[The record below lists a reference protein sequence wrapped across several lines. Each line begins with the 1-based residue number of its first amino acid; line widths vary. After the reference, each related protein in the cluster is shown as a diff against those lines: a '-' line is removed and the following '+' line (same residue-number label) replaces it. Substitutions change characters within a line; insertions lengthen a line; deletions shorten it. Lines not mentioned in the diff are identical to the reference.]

1 MRLRY
6 KNLLIRL
13 ATEHDAEYLCKYWH
27 ASGWDI
33 SLEEAREML
42 ATGKEQH
49 MIELDGRI
57 IGDIHYGEIDEKTVE
72 IGIFIRDE
80 NERGK
85 GYGTTVFTIYADTLF
100 SMRYERIRLAT
111 SVDDKRMRSIA
122 ENKFNLVPIIHENA
136 YQKQSG
142 TYESYAEYFLK
153 KDNWPDELKILSRTY
168 DLDKIEGEY

>member
-1 MRLRY
+1 MRLTCE
-6 KNLLIRL
+6 NFVIRL
-13 ATEHDAEYLCKYWH
+13 ATAHDAPYLCKYWH
-27 ASGWDI
+27 ESGWDI
-33 SLEEAREML
+33 SLEDARAML
-42 ATGKEQH
+42 ANGKEQH

-57 IGDIHYGEIDEKTVE
+57 IGDIHYGEVDEKTVE

-80 NERGK
+80 NEQGK
-85 GYGTTVFTIYADTLF
+85 GYGTTVFTIFADTLF
-100 SMRYERIRLAT
+100 SMKYERIRLAT

-153 KDNWPDELKILSRTY
+153 KDNWENTIKYEVL
-168 DLDKIEGEY
+168 E